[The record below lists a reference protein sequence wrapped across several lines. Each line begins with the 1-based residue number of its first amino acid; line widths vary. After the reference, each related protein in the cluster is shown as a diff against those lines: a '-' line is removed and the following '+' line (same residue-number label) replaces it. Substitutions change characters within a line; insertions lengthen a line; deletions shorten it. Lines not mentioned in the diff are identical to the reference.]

1 MTKINLIYV
10 CQLMLTTAVIHPFAE
25 HIAYFVLFAIPML
38 TTVFTG
44 TASIAAFAGYL
55 TYIDFMNNMGHC
67 NFELVPDYLFSIFPP
82 LKYLMY
88 TPS

>member
-1 MTKINLIYV
+1 MVFIFVMY
-10 CQLMLTTAVIHPFAE
+10 MHTAVIHPFAE
-25 HIAYFVLFAIPML
+25 MLAYTLLFTIATASCYL
-38 TTVFTG
+38 TG
-44 TASIAAFAGYL
+44 TASIMTFQIYL

-67 NFELVPDYLFSIFPP
+67 NFELVPAWLFKRVPP